1 MAGHSVDA
9 AESGPTRALP
19 KRYEGIE
26 MRLRPCIIAL
36 MPAKLK
42 EAVTREKSMGLNI
55 PVAGVL
61 FRLFTWMQPGGLE
74 EHDSLYRTLTSPNP
88 CVQPQAALKELRRW
102 FKAIQRAIDIKM
114 QLPSMEQLYR
124 GARSIYSG
132 AFERE
137 DFALRLRW
145 TQEEQKWGYP
155 RQLSYQGLQAI
166 NTFADMSSQP

>member
-1 MAGHSVDA
+1 MWLHPRILAS
-9 AESGPTRALP
+9 
-19 KRYEGIE
+19 
-26 MRLRPCIIAL
+26 

-42 EAVTREKSMGLNI
+42 EAVMQEKSMGLNI

-61 FRLFTWMQPGGLE
+61 LRLLTWMQPGGWKSMIHYTGHCRALP
-74 EHDSLYRTLTSPNP
+74 RAI
-88 CVQPQAALKELRRW
+88 QPHAALEELRRW

-145 TQEEQKWGYP
+145 TQEEQQWGYP
-155 RQLSYQGLQAI
+155 HPLSYQGLQPS
-166 NTFADMSSQP
+166 TRLRKTSSQP